1 MRLTKTQVNHYPS
14 EEQNEKNPNFNYV
27 LANGSLYTGTNPP
40 ANSTPKGYLYPRSA
54 AVGGCVNHNALIMMY
69 PFGDDWSQI
78 ENITGDTTWDS
89 EQMRTYFERLENC
102 QYLSPPASGHG
113 FDGWLSTN
121 RAEESIFLGD
131 DQVLDMLQVDML
143 SLQGVAAM
151 LTDSRQHP
159 RSPHRQ

>member
-1 MRLTKTQVNHYPS
+1 MRLTRTQVNHYPS

-40 ANSTPKGYLYPRSA
+40 SNSTPKGYLYPRSA

-78 ENITGDTTWDS
+78 ENITGDATWDS
-89 EQMRTYFERLENC
+89 AQMRTYFERLENC

-113 FDGWLSTN
+113 FGGWLSTN

-131 DQVLDMLQVDML
+131 DQVLDMLQVVLL
-143 SLQGVAAM
+143 SLRAVAAM
-151 LTDSRQHP
+151 LMGSRQHLH
-159 RSPHRQ
+159 SPHRQ

>member
-1 MRLTKTQVNHYPS
+1 MRLTRTQVNHYPS

-78 ENITGDTTWDS
+78 ENITGDATWNS
-89 EQMRTYFERLENC
+89 TQMRTYFERLEDC

-131 DQVLDMLQVDML
+131 DQVLDMLQVGHAESSRRSGDANGL
-143 SLQGVAAM
+143 
-151 LTDSRQHP
+151 RQHP
-159 RSPHRQ
+159 RSPHKQ